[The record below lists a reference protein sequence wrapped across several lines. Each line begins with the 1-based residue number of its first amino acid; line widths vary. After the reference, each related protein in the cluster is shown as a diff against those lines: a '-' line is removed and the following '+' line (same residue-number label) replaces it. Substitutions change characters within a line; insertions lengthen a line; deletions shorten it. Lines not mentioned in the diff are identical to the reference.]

1 MSNTKDFLVELGTEE
16 LPPKAL
22 RELAHAFKVNIQ
34 AGLAAK
40 RLQHNDVKIYATPR
54 RLAVIVSDLEVKQA
68 DEAIERKG
76 PPLDRA
82 FDENKFPTK
91 AAKAFAK
98 SNGVDV
104 YDLLHVEMGKGTYLV
119 FRGSL
124 PGKETKELLPAIL
137 KEALDGLPIPK
148 RMRWGSKNES
158 FVRPVHW
165 LLMLLGNDV
174 VDCEIFGLQADR
186 LTFGHRFMSPDKIS
200 IEQPSAY
207 LNLLM
212 HAGEVIP
219 DFAER
224 RQLIEK
230 QVNAAAMSVDGNA
243 IIDNDLL
250 NEVTALVE
258 KPYAILGD
266 FERRYLQL
274 PEEVLIETLQ
284 QHQKYFPLRDKNG
297 DILDNFIT
305 ISNIKSKDP
314 EQVKAGNERVIRPR
328 LADAEFFYKNDLKR
342 TLVSRVEDLDKV
354 VFQKNLGSLGEK
366 VKRIET
372 LGLYLHG
379 QLGVPSNTSVEDVKK
394 AVSLCKCDLLSD
406 MVGEF
411 PKLQG
416 VMGRYY
422 AVQQGEK
429 VELALALDEHYL
441 PRYSGDKLPSHIL
454 GQIVSIA
461 DKIDTIVGIFA
472 IGKKPSGTRDP
483 FSLRRQSIGV
493 LRIILEKELDLDLRE
508 LISTSLNSMPEA
520 YRKTEVIEEV
530 FTYLQERAR
539 GYFQERKATNDQI
552 SSVFATNTNSPLDML
567 KR

>member
-379 QLGVPSNTSVEDVKK
+379 QLGVPSNTSVEDVQK

-429 VELALALDEHYL
+429 EIYV
-441 PRYSGDKLPSHIL
+441 
-454 GQIVSIA
+454 
-461 DKIDTIVGIFA
+461 
-472 IGKKPSGTRDP
+472 
-483 FSLRRQSIGV
+483 
-493 LRIILEKELDLDLRE
+493 
-508 LISTSLNSMPEA
+508 N
-520 YRKTEVIEEV
+520 
-530 FTYLQERAR
+530 
-539 GYFQERKATNDQI
+539 
-552 SSVFATNTNSPLDML
+552 
-567 KR
+567 